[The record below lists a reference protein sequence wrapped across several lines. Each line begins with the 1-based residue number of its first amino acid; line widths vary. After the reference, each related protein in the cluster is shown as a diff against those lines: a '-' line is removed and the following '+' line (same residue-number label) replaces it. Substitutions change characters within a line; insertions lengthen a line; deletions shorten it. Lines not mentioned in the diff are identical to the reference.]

1 MPAPLRTAR
10 LTLLPWPVATETHK
24 DGLVTAWDDPDVWRY
39 VGGGRDGFTRGDLDG
54 ALERAAE
61 QGTLHDELLVIRTSD
76 DAVLGVCGLYPAS
89 IDGGDMDDTDLGYRY
104 GRLSWGQGHGF
115 EAAAEVMRWAVE
127 ERGLKRVGS
136 SVQSPNEASRRIL
149 LRLGFTFTE
158 TRPVVQD
165 PTRTADFYVWTA

>member
-1 MPAPLRTAR
+1 MRTVSSR
-10 LTLLPWPVATETHK
+10 LGTTPRS
-24 DGLVTAWDDPDVWRY
+24 GY

-61 QGTLHDELLVIRTSD
+61 QGTLHDGLLVIRTFD
-76 DAVLGVCGLYPAS
+76 DAVLGVCGLYSAS
-89 IDGGDMDDTDLGYRY
+89 IDGGDPDETDLGYRY
-104 GRLSWGQGHGF
+104 GRLSWGQGYGF

-136 SVQSPNEASRRIL
+136 SVQSPNEASRKIL

-165 PTRTADFYVWTA
+165 PTRTADFFVWMA